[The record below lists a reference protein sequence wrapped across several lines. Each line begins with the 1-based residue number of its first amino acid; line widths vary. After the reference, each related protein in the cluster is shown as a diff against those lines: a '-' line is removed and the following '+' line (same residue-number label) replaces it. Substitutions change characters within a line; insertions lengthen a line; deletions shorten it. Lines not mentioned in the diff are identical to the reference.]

1 MSMQD
6 GKASNGSFSSVLALN
21 WTTLV
26 SVQGRTELPAHSL
39 ARLLPAFGDGEFEH
53 V

>member
-1 MSMQD
+1 MSMRD
-6 GKASNGSFSSVLALN
+6 GKASNGPFNSVLALN
-21 WTTLV
+21 WTTLL

-39 ARLLPAFGDGEFEH
+39 AELLPVFGDGGFKH